1 MWKQK
6 IEIPDVEKNNIKKT
20 IAIKKAIG
28 NSTSMKTT
36 VRRIKVT
43 IKSWEQL
50 QREKKITSM
59 NFQKMKIQK
68 IKFPT
73 ILKYDIIFKLLRYPI
88 NQTQLLLNNLLG
100 RKVKW

>member
-1 MWKQK
+1 
-6 IEIPDVEKNNIKKT
+6 
-20 IAIKKAIG
+20 
-28 NSTSMKTT
+28 
-36 VRRIKVT
+36 
-43 IKSWEQL
+43 
-50 QREKKITSM
+50 M

-100 RKVKW
+100 RKVKR

>member
-6 IEIPDVEKNNIKKT
+6 IEIPDAEKNNIKKT

-59 NFQKMKIQK
+59 NFQKNTENQISNYSQ
-68 IKFPT
+68 I
-73 ILKYDIIFKLLRYPI
+73 RY
-88 NQTQLLLNNLLG
+88 NL
-100 RKVKW
+100 